1 MKQGK
6 ITNSIVLNDI
16 GLEII
21 QTPRSSVKKILDEEN
36 LNYREIEEQK
46 RLSSMVKQQN
56 LNETNPFEVVQGAGS
71 SGSGSNRA
79 SGASKKF
86 HIEQIVVPPM
96 FFDTEY

>member
-46 RLSSMVKQQN
+46 AKN
-56 LNETNPFEVVQGAGS
+56 YNDE
-71 SGSGSNRA
+71 
-79 SGASKKF
+79 K
-86 HIEQIVVPPM
+86 IVPSI
-96 FFDTEY
+96 FKTKGTEIQT